1 VRLKSFFV
9 LEQFNSNLWY
19 EGLLSQLKGVFNY
32 LGPGFIIAATG
43 VGAGDMVA
51 ATVAGSSFGTTIL
64 WAVVVGAAFKFV
76 LNEGIARWQ
85 LTTQTSI
92 LNAWITK
99 IHPTV
104 SYLFLVYLILWSFI
118 VAGALMAA
126 CGLAAHSI
134 FPQMSITAWGII
146 HSLIAVGLIFYG
158 RYALLENIMKA
169 FICLMFLTI
178 LTNLFLADL
187 DWSAIAYSFISPKIP
202 AGSVKFI
209 LGMIGGVGG
218 SVTLLCYGYW
228 MKEKGWN
235 SMGHLKKSRIDLSI
249 AYLFTGVFGL
259 AIVILA
265 SGLSPEKMSGNQIVI
280 SLADKIM
287 ITTGIYGKWIFLVG
301 FWGAVFSSMLGVWNG
316 VPYIFNEFVTTF
328 KMEDKSNPLNETT
341 SKYYRYFLAFLAFPP
356 MCLLFLDKPVWII
369 IIYSVAGAFF
379 MPFLAAT
386 LLFLNNKMDW
396 IRTSKNSKAINI
408 ILICTLILFLY
419 LLWVKLKTA

>member
-1 VRLKSFFV
+1 M
-9 LEQFNSNLWY
+9 
-19 EGLLSQLKGVFNY
+19 KGIFNY
-32 LGPGFIIAATG
+32 LGPGFVIAATG

-51 ATVAGSSFGTTIL
+51 ATVAGSSFGTTII
-64 WAVVVGAAFKFV
+64 WAVVVGAAFKFI

-99 IHPTV
+99 IHPV
-104 SYLFLVYLILWSFI
+104 ASYLFLVYLILWSFI
-118 VAGALMAA
+118 VSGALMAA

-134 FPQMSITAWGII
+134 FPQLSIASWGII
-146 HSLIAVGLIFYG
+146 HSLIATVLILFG
-158 RYALLENIMKA
+158 RYALLENIMKV

-178 LTNLFLADL
+178 LANLFMVEL
-187 DWSAIAYSFISPKIP
+187 DWSTIAYSFISPKIP
-202 AGSVKFI
+202 SGSVKFI

-235 SMGHLKKSRIDLSI
+235 STDNLKASRIDLGI
-249 AYLFTGVFGL
+249 AYLLTGLFGL

-265 SGLSPEKMSGNQIVI
+265 SGLSPEKMNGAQIVV

-287 ITTGIYGKWIFLVG
+287 TTTGTIGKWIFLIG

-316 VPYIFNEFVTTF
+316 VPYIFNEFITTI
-328 KMEDKSNPLNETT
+328 KEKKTKEDAKETV
-341 SKYYRYFLAFLAFPP
+341 SRYYWWFLIFLAVPP
-356 MCLLFLDKPVWII
+356 MGLLFLNKPVWII
-369 IIYSVAGAFF
+369 IIYSVSGAFF

-386 LLFLNNKMDW
+386 LLFLNNKKEW
-396 IRTSKNSKAINI
+396 IRNSKNN
-408 ILICTLILFLY
+408 LVTNTLLVGSLLLFLY
-419 LLWVKLKTA
+419 LLGTKLL

>member
-1 VRLKSFFV
+1 M
-9 LEQFNSNLWY
+9 
-19 EGLLSQLKGVFNY
+19 
-32 LGPGFIIAATG
+32 GPGFIIAATG

-99 IHPTV
+99 IHPIA

-118 VAGALMAA
+118 VAGALMVA

-134 FPQMSITAWGII
+134 FPQLSITAWGII
-146 HSLIAVGLIFYG
+146 HSLIAFALIFYG

-187 DWSAIAYSFISPKIP
+187 DWSAIAASFMSPKIP

-218 SVTLLCYGYW
+218 SVTLMCYGYW

-235 SMGHLKKSRIDLSI
+235 SMDHLKKSRIDLSI

-265 SGLSPEKMSGNQIVI
+265 AGLSPEKMSGNQIVI

-287 ITTGIYGKWIFLVG
+287 VTTGIYGKWIFLIG

-316 VPYIFNEFVTTF
+316 VPYIFDEFVTTL
-328 KMEDKSNPLNETT
+328 KMEGKRNPLNKPTT
-341 SKYYRYFLAFLAFPP
+341 KYYWYFLVFLAFPP

-396 IRTSKNSKAINI
+396 IRNLKNGIVTNS
-408 ILICTLILFLY
+408 ILVCTLILFLY
-419 LLWVKLKTA
+419 LLWTKLS